1 LLVVALVPAFRRLA
15 VRRGIT
21 DNPASGKVHRLPT
34 PYLGGVAIALGAIAA
49 SFLLPDWQAE
59 AALIFAAAT
68 LVALVGLLDDM
79 RKLRPSV
86 RIGVECIAATAAVV
100 AGAQFDLFGGVPDL
114 ALSVIWLVLITNAFN
129 LLDNMDA
136 AAGTIA
142 TTIATALAVCALLN
156 DQVLVGGLAVVVA
169 SACLA
174 FLIYNWHPARIFMGD
189 AGSLF
194 LGFLLTVIALKLRP
208 DVSNLQGSVAVIL
221 ILGAAVFDTTLV
233 VISRTLKGRSILIGG
248 TDHTSH
254 RLTLLGFRPQAVT
267 AIMFV
272 STAYFCVIGV
282 LLAQGMI
289 SAVAAILC
297 SVLPAVVALGGLLWM
312 GVYVDDGNLERTELV
327 RRSSLPSPSEG
338 AVPSRPRSV
347 DGQPPRHRWTR
358 QTRDRSAS

>member
-1 LLVVALVPAFRRLA
+1 MDDVSSGWRIALVGIITFLLVVALVPAFRRLA

-21 DNPASGKVHRLPT
+21 DNPASGKVHRMPT

-100 AGAQFDLFGGVPDL
+100 AGAQFDLFGGVPDF
-114 ALSVIWLVLITNAFN
+114 ALSVIWIVVITNSFN

-136 AAGTIA
+136 AAGIDRERDRGAIA
-142 TTIATALAVCALLN
+142 VTALLKG
-156 DQVLVGGLAVVVA
+156 QVLVGGLAVVIA

-194 LGFLLTVIALKLRP
+194 LGFMLAVISLKLRMP
-208 DVSNLQGSVAVIL
+208 DV
-221 ILGAAVFDTTLV
+221 
-233 VISRTLKGRSILIGG
+233 RTGRAS
-248 TDHTSH
+248 S
-254 RLTLLGFRPQAVT
+254 P
-267 AIMFV
+267 
-272 STAYFCVIGV
+272 S
-282 LLAQGMI
+282 
-289 SAVAAILC
+289 SC
-297 SVLPAVVALGGLLWM
+297 SW
-312 GVYVDDGNLERTELV
+312 V
-327 RRSSLPSPSEG
+327 RRSST
-338 AVPSRPRSV
+338 PR
-347 DGQPPRHRWTR
+347 WW
-358 QTRDRSAS
+358 